1 MKATLWFRCGGFL
14 ISAGEHVHHLQFAQE
29 GAFIVSWTLAQ
40 CSSLG
45 PDRETL
51 SRVPDG
57 FARNRRWPDSS
68 FHLLST
74 VWEEAGADALVR
86 SDEALPNNN
95 IINCIKTERRLDGRV
110 GDTGLGALAISL
122 SSWECVCV
130 VCVCV
135 WTLLLC
141 PCNKSIHLH
150 IWMTLLTS
158 EYLRL
163 FGYLIRLV
171 WEVRYE
177 ETRET
182 MSHHQHKPP
191 HQTPPHTLTSL

>member
-14 ISAGEHVHHLQFAQE
+14 ISAGEHDHHLQFAQE

-51 SRVPDG
+51 SRVLDG
-57 FARNRRWPDSS
+57 FARNRRSPDSS

-86 SDEALPNNN
+86 SNEALPNNN
-95 IINCIKTERRLDGRV
+95 IINCIKTERRL

-130 VCVCV
+130 FGLYFYVLVTNPSIFISEWHCWRQNICV
-135 WTLLLC
+135 
-141 PCNKSIHLH
+141 S
-150 IWMTLLTS
+150 
-158 EYLRL
+158 
-163 FGYLIRLV
+163 LV
-171 WEVRYE
+171 I
-177 ETRET
+177 
-182 MSHHQHKPP
+182 S
-191 HQTPPHTLTSL
+191 